1 MAKKFSSKRL
11 ALILLLILLIFSG
24 GMGYLLWQKQQ
35 IRPTDTTPTKSEKK
49 KLTPPSL
56 QITFAAMGDMLAH
69 DTVNQQA
76 KTDDGYDYKPYFEQI
91 KPLYSDVDV
100 VFCNPETLSAGANFG
115 ISGYPT
121 FNAPTEFARD
131 LSASGCQVINLA
143 TNHIA
148 DKTPTAVSKTI
159 DVWQNQTGTLAVA
172 GANKSAE
179 EQQQVAYFEKNG
191 LKVAFVAFAQYSN
204 RATSSTLL
212 NLYSNTTLVNQ
223 LMSEARANA
232 DIVLVSLHWGTE
244 DSTTVNSNQ
253 INIAKTF
260 ANLGADV
267 IIGTG
272 PHVLQK
278 VDWVDGKDG
287 HKTLVWY
294 SIGNMLSSQIPT
306 NNLTGG
312 VAGWTAKK
320 VDDKIQISDVNFKPT
335 FMSYDWPAGGNLLS
349 RHNLQLQPLKTAEPN
364 LAKHKTTYDDRLK
377 FVTDTIGPNAQIISN

>member
-1 MAKKFSSKRL
+1 MIKKFSPKRL
-11 ALILLLILLIFSG
+11 AIVLALTLIIFGS

-35 IRPTDTTPTKSEKK
+35 IKPVDTTPAKPEVKK
-49 KLTPPSL
+49 PAPPSY

-69 DTVNQQA
+69 DTINKQA
-76 KTDDGYDYKPYFEQI
+76 KTDGGYDYKPYFEQI
-91 KPLYSDVDV
+91 KSLYSSADI
-100 VFCNPETLSAGANFG
+100 VFCNPETLSAGADFG

-148 DKTPTAVSKTI
+148 DKTQAAADKTI
-159 DVWQNQTGTLAVA
+159 DVWREQPGTLALA
-172 GANKSAE
+172 GANKNAD
-179 EQQQVAYFEKNG
+179 EQKQVAYFEKNG

-204 RATSSTLL
+204 RVTNSTLL
-212 NLYSNTTLVNQ
+212 NLYSNTALVNQ
-223 LMSEARANA
+223 LMNEARANA
-232 DIVLVSLHWGTE
+232 DVVLVSLHWGTE

-253 INIAKTF
+253 INTAEKF
-260 ANLGADV
+260 ANLGADIV
-267 IIGTG
+267 IGTG

-278 VDWVDGKDG
+278 VDWIEGKDG
-287 HKTLVWY
+287 RKTLVWY

-312 VAGWTAKK
+312 VAGWTVKK

-335 FMSYDWPAGGNLLS
+335 FMSYDWPAGGGLLS
-349 RHNLQLQPLKTAEPN
+349 RHNLQLQPLKAAESN
-364 LAKHKTTYDDRLK
+364 LAKHKTNYENRLK

>member
-1 MAKKFSSKRL
+1 
-11 ALILLLILLIFSG
+11 
-24 GMGYLLWQKQQ
+24 
-35 IRPTDTTPTKSEKK
+35 
-49 KLTPPSL
+49 
-56 QITFAAMGDMLAH
+56 MLAH